1 MTTNAETSTVSSNL
15 LMIMT
20 KINGFIVGAKQLLR
34 SPKLQS
40 LKKIPNFKSKPVIA
54 IIIAVVVIL
63 GVVFFVRSRGND
75 FQNADNTFI
84 SEGSKLALN
93 KKFSV
98 PIRNSK
104 GETVG
109 SDLVVSVTTLERTSE
124 VLYKGKPLVARS
136 SKDFLVINL
145 EVENSTNNRL
155 TVRPVDF
162 FRLVDASG
170 KTYAPDIQ
178 TDAVKVEPF
187 SSKRTRTIYIISE
200 EQKTIKLMI
209 GEIKSENKETVD
221 ISI

>member
-1 MTTNAETSTVSSNL
+1 MSTTLQGAQKEKVYLFAKVGNLATWVKQTV
-15 LMIMT
+15 
-20 KINGFIVGAKQLLR
+20 R
-34 SPKLQS
+34 SLNLQS
-40 LKKIPNFKSKPVIA
+40 LKKIPNFKSKPVIIFIVA
-54 IIIAVVVIL
+54 TVVIL

-187 SSKRTRTIYIISE
+187 SSKKTRTIYIISE

>member
-1 MTTNAETSTVSSNL
+1 MSTTLQGAQKEKVYLFAKVGNLATWVKQTV
-15 LMIMT
+15 
-20 KINGFIVGAKQLLR
+20 R
-34 SPKLQS
+34 SLNLQS
-40 LKKIPNFKSKPVIA
+40 LKKIPNFKSKPVIIFIVA
-54 IIIAVVVIL
+54 TVVIL

>member
-1 MTTNAETSTVSSNL
+1 MSTTLQGAQKEKVYLFAKVGNLATWVKQTV
-15 LMIMT
+15 
-20 KINGFIVGAKQLLR
+20 R
-34 SPKLQS
+34 SLNLQS
-40 LKKIPNFKSKPVIA
+40 LKKIPNFKSKPVIIFIVA
-54 IIIAVVVIL
+54 TVVIL
-63 GVVFFVRSRGND
+63 GVVFFVRLRGND

-162 FRLVDASG
+162 FRLVYASG

-187 SSKRTRTIYIISE
+187 SSKKTRTIYIISE

>member
-1 MTTNAETSTVSSNL
+1 MSTTLQGAQKEKVYLFAKVGNLATWVKQTV
-15 LMIMT
+15 
-20 KINGFIVGAKQLLR
+20 R
-34 SPKLQS
+34 SLNLQS
-40 LKKIPNFKSKPVIA
+40 LKKIPNFKSKPVIIFIVA
-54 IIIAVVVIL
+54 TVVIL
-63 GVVFFVRSRGND
+63 GVVFFVRLRGND

-187 SSKRTRTIYIISE
+187 SSKKTRTIYIISE

>member
-1 MTTNAETSTVSSNL
+1 MSTTLQGAQKEKVYLFAKVGNLATWVKQTV
-15 LMIMT
+15 
-20 KINGFIVGAKQLLR
+20 R
-34 SPKLQS
+34 SLNLQS
-40 LKKIPNFKSKPVIA
+40 LKKIPNFKSKPVIIFIVA
-54 IIIAVVVIL
+54 TVVIL

-187 SSKRTRTIYIISE
+187 SSKKTRTIYIISE

-209 GEIKSENKETVD
+209 GEIKSEKKETVD

>member
-1 MTTNAETSTVSSNL
+1 MSTTLQGAQKEKVYLFAKVGNLATWVKQTV
-15 LMIMT
+15 
-20 KINGFIVGAKQLLR
+20 R
-34 SPKLQS
+34 SLNLQS
-40 LKKIPNFKSKPVIA
+40 LKKIPNFKSKPVIIFIVA
-54 IIIAVVVIL
+54 TVVIL

-124 VLYKGKPLVARS
+124 ILYKGKPLVARS

-187 SSKRTRTIYIISE
+187 SSKKTRTIYIISE